1 MKVQWDDCSQYME
14 SHKTCS
20 SHHQPVVFMVT
31 PFNQPYHHGYP
42 LNSPHWVRSTHQSS
56 GASVGTMSPSP
67 EPDVHPIAGVY
78 RWIFSRFCC
87 RYPQVF
93 SPLCF
98 FFSMLFKVE
107 IYSYGFPK
115 WGFLKSAHQLWDCLR
130 TNNGEIRS
138 VSSTGRSSILLKRK
152 EFWTRKHG

>member
-1 MKVQWDDCSQYME
+1 MVSTPLKNMKVQWDDCSQYME

-98 FFSMLFKVE
+98 FF
-107 IYSYGFPK
+107 
-115 WGFLKSAHQLWDCLR
+115 QCCLR
-130 TNNGEIRS
+130 LKFTAMVFQNGDFWNQLTNSGI
-138 VSSTGRSSILLKRK
+138 VSAQTTVRYGRFQAQEDHLFS
-152 EFWTRKHG
+152 